1 MTGFNPCREIEFPLE
16 AILCSGADSRSQI
29 DVRTGLNKYLCSL
42 SPLDNVIPF
51 GSCTASSVSPVGFQA
66 MQEMHQRFL
75 AVGSGE
81 PLRSAIEE
89 NNENIRRELISI
101 LTLGLVP
108 GVELA
113 LTPSGT
119 DAELLALSLAAG
131 SGNKPICNILVGPT
145 EVGSGTPNAAS
156 CLHFD
161 NNLPS
166 KKQAI
171 IGDPVDQQLADRTE
185 LCKISI
191 RTASGEIRDS
201 NEIDQEVKD
210 NIETAIG
217 QGKKVLLHVI
227 AHSKTGVHAPS
238 LHLIEAMR
246 ERHGKDLV
254 VVVDAAQ
261 GRFSRRGLVKAL
273 KQGYLV
279 IITGSKFFGGA
290 FFSGGLLVPPQMNP
304 IHNGLERLPVGLGN
318 YITSDQLPAS
328 WIKLRAGMPQNS
340 NLGLALRWMGALAE
354 IRNYYLTPSNLRL
367 TVLRAFE
374 DILPKVFSSSS
385 YIQLIQNGPHIIDD
399 HVDRFLQSKTTV
411 FSFGLK
417 KDVHDPTLL
426 SLGQLRDVFRWVN
439 FDISG
444 FLPAAAPEIRRS
456 LAPRH
461 HIGQPVLIGSNG
473 CSGQS
478 VLRVA
483 LGGVLI
489 ARIAADTCYGPTLEH
504 RINWLEDH
512 LISLKR
518 KIETV
523 ASHFDE
529 IKRAEKSSEELYEY
543 G

>member
-1 MTGFNPCREIEFPLE
+1 MTGFNPYREIELPLE

-29 DVRTGLNKYLCSL
+29 DARTGLNRYLCSL
-42 SPLDNVIPF
+42 SPLDEVISF
-51 GSCTASSVSPVGFQA
+51 GSCTASSVSPVGYRA

-81 PLRSAIEE
+81 SLRRAIEE
-89 NNENIRRELISI
+89 NNENVRRELVSI
-101 LTLGLVP
+101 LTLGLIP
-108 GVELA
+108 GVEFA

-119 DAELLALSLAAG
+119 DAELLALSLAG
-131 SGNKPICNILVGPT
+131 GRGHKPIYNILVGPT

-166 KKQAI
+166 KKQAV
-171 IGDPVDQQLADRTE
+171 IGEPVDRRLADRTE

-191 RTASGEIRDS
+191 RNASGEVRDS
-201 NEIDQEVKD
+201 GEIDQEVKD

-238 LHLIEAMR
+238 LDLIEAMR
-246 ERHGKDLV
+246 ERYSEHLV

-261 GRFSRRGLVKAL
+261 GRFSRRGLLKAL
-273 KQGYLV
+273 NRGYLV

-290 FFSGGLLVPPQMNP
+290 FFSGGLLIPPQMSP
-304 IHNGLERLPVGLGN
+304 IHRGLECLPAGLGN
-318 YITSDQLPAS
+318 YITSDQLPAT
-328 WIKLRAGMPQNS
+328 WIKLRAGMPQSS
-340 NLGLALRWMGALAE
+340 NLGLSLRWMGALAE

-367 TVLRAFE
+367 AVLRAFE
-374 DILPKVFSSSS
+374 DILPKVFGSSSHIQLIQSSS
-385 YIQLIQNGPHIIDD
+385 YITDD
-399 HVDRFLQSKTTV
+399 QANRFLQSKTTV
-411 FSFGLK
+411 FSFALRK
-417 KDVHDPTLL
+417 NAHDSTLL
-426 SLGQLRDVFRWVN
+426 NFEQLRDVFRWVN
-439 FDISG
+439 FDISS
-444 FLPAAAPEIRRS
+444 FLPASTPEIRRS

-461 HIGQPVLIGSNG
+461 HIGQPVMISGNDL
-473 CSGQS
+473 SGQS

-489 ARIAADTCYGPTLEH
+489 ARIAADICYGPTLEH
-504 RINWLEDH
+504 RINWLEDQ

-523 ASHFDE
+523 TSHFDE
-529 IKRAEKSSEELYEY
+529 IKRAEKSSEVTA
-543 G
+543 